1 VNHSSIFVFYF
12 YNKSITERFPS
23 DFETHHIPKVVGSL
37 PTVVKHIFQARPV
50 WIFTQCNITSNIIIY
65 VQFCSLKDKLALS
78 KDQNLQRG
86 GNMFRSGT
94 LLLIF
99 TSTAYLVLETND
111 LAAPKIQ
118 YTHGVSQYL
127 IAR

>member
-1 VNHSSIFVFYF
+1 M
-12 YNKSITERFPS
+12 
-23 DFETHHIPKVVGSL
+23 
-37 PTVVKHIFQARPV
+37 
-50 WIFTQCNITSNIIIY
+50 
-65 VQFCSLKDKLALS
+65 S
-78 KDQNLQRG
+78 KDQSLQRG

-99 TSTAYLVLETND
+99 TSTAYVVLETNG
-111 LAAPKIQ
+111 LAAAPKIQ